1 MIQSLD
7 ALVALAHIDLG
18 EAALAMA
25 DALDAQA
32 LVGQDLQGVQFHM
45 AQLED
50 VHARIARPGASIY
63 SAAMGVLGRQFV
75 AGKGALQ
82 DLQVKQ
88 AECDHAV
95 SMRRQGLHEHQRRYE
110 GLSECL
116 NGLKAERAAELEK
129 REAVEREDL
138 FLVRRYLLEERE

>member
-18 EAALAMA
+18 DAALAMA

-32 LVGQDLQGVQFHM
+32 WVSQDLQRVQSHM
-45 AQLED
+45 AQLEN
-50 VHARIARPGASIY
+50 VHERLARPGASIY

-88 AECDHAV
+88 AECDQAV
-95 SMRRQGLHEHQRRYE
+95 SLRRQGLHEHQRRYE

-116 NGLKAERAAELEK
+116 NGFKAERAAELEK
-129 REAVEREDL
+129 RAAVEREEL